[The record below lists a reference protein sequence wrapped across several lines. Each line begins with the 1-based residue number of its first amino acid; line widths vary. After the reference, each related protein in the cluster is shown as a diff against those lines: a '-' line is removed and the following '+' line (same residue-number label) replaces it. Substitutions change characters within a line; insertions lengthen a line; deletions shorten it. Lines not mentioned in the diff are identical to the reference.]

1 VNYGPLI
8 FLASF
13 FALSASWFGFVLTPQ
28 IQLGRQQQQTNSV
41 NTAELYPQS
50 RPGEARQGLEIY
62 RANGCAAC
70 HSQQVGQTGTAV
82 DVVLMETGTNL
93 TALADALKANTK
105 LANVSAPG
113 LAGGL
118 PKTVLGGV
126 SVSAANHL
134 ATILKTAGAKTEL
147 RLVPL
152 GPDIMRGWGL
162 RHSVAADFLFDS
174 PVMLGSQRVGPDLA
188 NVGARWPDANW
199 HLAHLYAPRSVIKDS
214 PMPSYRFLFEKRK
227 IKQQPSSDALQLLK
241 EFAPPA
247 GFEIVPRPEAK
258 VLVAYLQS
266 LHANTP
272 LFEAPLTPPPAP
284 AASTNN
290 PAAATNAPAK

>member
-13 FALSASWFGFVLTPQ
+13 FALSASWFGFVLKPQ
-28 IQLGRQQQQTNSV
+28 MQLGRQQQQTNSV
-41 NTAELYPQS
+41 NTAELYPQL

-70 HSQQVGQTGTAV
+70 HSQQTGQSGTAV
-82 DVVLMETGTNL
+82 NVVLTEVGSNSM
-93 TALADALKANTK
+93 AVADALKANTK
-105 LANVSAPG
+105 LGNVSGPG
-113 LAGGL
+113 LAAAL
-118 PKTVLGGV
+118 PKTVLT
-126 SVSAANHL
+126 SVPMSAANHL

-152 GPDIMRGWGL
+152 GPDIARGWGL

-188 NVGARWPDANW
+188 NVGARLPDANW
-199 HLAHLYAPRSVIKDS
+199 HLAHLYAPRSMIKDS

-227 IKQQPSSDALQLLK
+227 IKQQPSSEALQLSQ
-241 EFAPPA
+241 EFAAPA
-247 GFEIVPRPEAK
+247 GFEIVPKPEAK

-266 LHANTP
+266 LRANTP
-272 LFEAPLTPPPAP
+272 LFEAPLTPPAAP